1 MVNTINNSNSTMD
14 TTLEQRWDSMT
25 KAWLYQELADYYNQN
40 TTDSLQKAAK
50 LQSFILKKDLESSA
64 TTPTIY
70 QKIEEKI
77 KKDLT
82 DMENEHKKKLDEANK
97 QGKSKKDLAKLGEDY
112 QKERFELME
121 NYFKSD
127 IQSELGKNQA
137 SLESLRTEKDTE
149 INRLKDQLTGIL
161 TEWGPSL
168 KEYFSINRRRLLTI
182 NANIQKMKADTENYP
197 KNVLVYLMSLMWTR
211 VFWMRKSIK
220 KFWIKRTWNSR
231 AENLNDQFALFDE
244 WTQDEA
250 GDSQWEIALKQILRT
265 ELADAKKAYVSKVSD
280 WAGV

>member
-1 MVNTINNSNSTMD
+1 MVNTVNNSNSTMD

-77 KKDLT
+77 KKDLA

-112 QKERFELME
+112 QKERFEL
-121 NYFKSD
+121 K
-127 IQSELGKNQA
+127 
-137 SLESLRTEKDTE
+137 
-149 INRLKDQLTGIL
+149 
-161 TEWGPSL
+161 
-168 KEYFSINRRRLLTI
+168 
-182 NANIQKMKADTENYP
+182 
-197 KNVLVYLMSLMWTR
+197 
-211 VFWMRKSIK
+211 
-220 KFWIKRTWNSR
+220 
-231 AENLNDQFALFDE
+231 
-244 WTQDEA
+244 
-250 GDSQWEIALKQILRT
+250 
-265 ELADAKKAYVSKVSD
+265 
-280 WAGV
+280 

>member
-1 MVNTINNSNSTMD
+1 MD

-77 KKDLT
+77 KKDLA

-197 KNVLVYLMSLMWTR
+197 QNVLVYLMSLMETRVLWTR
-211 VFWMRKSIK
+211 KWFREHGTQERKISMISLSSLINGLKIK
-220 KFWIKRTWNSR
+220 
-231 AENLNDQFALFDE
+231 L
-244 WTQDEA
+244 
-250 GDSQWEIALKQILRT
+250 EIASGKLHSSRFW
-265 ELADAKKAYVSKVSD
+265 ELSLQMQRKPI
-280 WAGV
+280 